1 MRAIETGVPVR
12 AMPKLIIDNHEIEV
26 PAGTKVIDAAERLG
40 IMIPR
45 FCYHPAL
52 GSLGACRMCAVKFEE
67 GPINGVE
74 MSCMVEAT
82 EGMVVST
89 TDREAV
95 EFRKYIIE
103 WLMLNHPHDCPVCD
117 EGGHCLLQDETVSG
131 GHGIRR
137 HRGKKRTYED
147 QDLGSFVQHEMN
159 RCIHCW
165 RCRRFYQEFSGY
177 RDLGVMQIGDRTYF
191 GRFSSGTLE
200 NPFSGN
206 LIDVCPT
213 GVFTNKPARY
223 KGRRWDFERAPSLC
237 LHCSLGCNITGS
249 ARYREVVR
257 VEARHN
263 PAVNGYFICDRGRF
277 GFAYANHPERPRRAR
292 IKGKEAPWEEA
303 TRHTAGELRHIRDRA
318 GNSAIA
324 CLGSARSS
332 LETQAWLARF
342 CETLDLSDPRFFLD
356 GDMED
361 RVKKAV
367 SKLDER
373 VAISMRDIEDSDFI
387 LTMGVDPVHEAPM
400 LALAMRQAFR
410 KGATVVILDPR
421 PVSLPFEFD
430 HFPIRIAEMDLRLN
444 AIMKASLPAVMLENL
459 SQEARGFYHD
469 VVERNAGPTDFQDRL
484 TTLGQKLSESRKPV
498 IVCGTDI
505 VAQTTPSLAGN
516 HALLLSS
523 AKKKAGLFY
532 VLPGPNAFGAAMI
545 SPARKSEPIL
555 DMIEKG
561 EIRALVVVE
570 ADPFGMA
577 MNQERWAKALET
589 LELLVV
595 LDYLPSRSVG
605 EAHVVF
611 PTRTV
616 FETSGS
622 SFINQEG
629 RIQFSSPLHQGGSPV
644 FQVNEGS
651 HPPRIH
657 LEQIPGGEPRG
668 AAEILAELASAI
680 AGKEQKMET
689 GKLWAWLATKT
700 PSFRK
705 LSESFSKGEG
715 LRLVPEKQPIK
726 DFSDAL
732 PREKDRRGKE
742 QMELL
747 LVEQTFGT
755 EELSIYSRFT
765 KDAEKPPWLTMNTRD
780 ANRLG
785 LTHGDRV
792 SLQVNGGTLE
802 VGLQVVETVA
812 PGVMVLPRHHGIPWQ
827 VFEAPRVM
835 VPIERIKRLP

>member
-1 MRAIETGVPVR
+1 
-12 AMPKLIIDNHEIEV
+12 MPKLIIDSREIEV

-67 GPINGVE
+67 GPLKGLD
-74 MSCMVEAT
+74 MSCMVEAK

-89 TDREAV
+89 TDQEAV
-95 EFRKYIIE
+95 DFRKYVIE

-131 GHGIRR
+131 DHGIRR
-137 HRGKKRTYED
+137 YRGKKRTYED
-147 QDLGSFVQHEMN
+147 QDLGPFVQHEMN

-165 RCRRFYQEFSGY
+165 RCRRLYQDFSGY
-177 RDLGVMQIGDRTYF
+177 RDLGAMQISNRTFF
-191 GRFSSGTLE
+191 GRFSSGALE
-200 NPFSGN
+200 SPFSGN

-213 GVFTNKPARY
+213 GVFTDKPARY

-257 VEARHN
+257 VEARLH
-263 PAVNGYFICDRGRF
+263 PDVNGYFICDRGRF

-292 IKGKEAPWEEA
+292 IKGKEVSWEEA
-303 TRHTAGELRHIRDRA
+303 IRHTAGKLREIRDRA
-318 GNSAIA
+318 GKSAIA
-324 CLGSARSS
+324 CLGSCRSS
-332 LETQAWLARF
+332 LETQVWLARF
-342 CETLDLSDPRFFLD
+342 CEILALSDPRFFLD
-356 GDMED
+356 EDMEH

-367 SKLDER
+367 AKLDGR
-373 VAISMRDIEDSDFI
+373 VAISMREIEDSDFI
-387 LTMGVDPVHEAPM
+387 LSMGVDPVHEAPM

-410 KGATVVILDPR
+410 KGATISILDPR

-430 HFPIRIAEMDLRLN
+430 HVPVTVAEMDLCLN
-444 AIMKASLPAVMLENL
+444 AIMKASLSAVMLEDM
-459 SQEARGFYHD
+459 SQEARYFYREM
-469 VVERNAGPTDFQDRL
+469 VERNAGPTPFQERA
-484 TTLGQKLSESRKPV
+484 TTLGQKLRESQRPV
-498 IVCGTDI
+498 IVCGTDM
-505 VAQTTPSLAGN
+505 VDLNMPSLAGN
-516 HALLLSS
+516 HALLLWS

-532 VLPGPNAFGAAMI
+532 VLPGPNAFGAALV
-545 SPARKSEPIL
+545 SPNRESEPIL

-577 MNQERWAKALET
+577 MNRERWTKALET

-595 LDYLPSRSVG
+595 LDYLPSRSIG

-622 SFINQEG
+622 SYINQEG

-644 FQVNEGS
+644 SQVSKGS
-651 HPPRIH
+651 HPPRNH
-657 LEQIPGGEPRG
+657 LEQIPGGESRG

-680 AGKEQKMET
+680 AGKEIKTEVEN
-689 GKLWAWLATKT
+689 LWAWLATNA
-700 PSFRK
+700 PAFEE
-705 LSESFSKGEG
+705 LSESFSRGEG

-755 EELSIYSRFT
+755 EELSSYSRFT
-765 KDAEKPPWLTMNTRD
+765 RDAEKPPWLTMNTRD
-780 ANRLG
+780 ADRLG

-802 VGLQVVETVA
+802 VRLQVVETVA

-827 VFEAPRVM
+827 VFEAPRVS

>member
-1 MRAIETGVPVR
+1 
-12 AMPKLIIDNHEIEV
+12 MPKLIIDSQEIVV

-40 IMIPR
+40 ILIPR

-67 GPINGVE
+67 GPIRGLE
-74 MSCMVEAT
+74 MSCMVEAK

-89 TDREAV
+89 TDKEAV

-103 WLMLNHPHDCPVCD
+103 WLMINHPLDCPVCD

-137 HRGKKRTYED
+137 YRGKKRTYED
-147 QDLGSFVQHEMN
+147 QDLGPFVQHEMN

-177 RDLGVMQIGDRTYF
+177 RDLGAMQIGNRTFF
-191 GRFSSGTLE
+191 GRFSSGVLE
-200 NPFSGN
+200 SPFSGN

-213 GVFTNKPARY
+213 GVFTDKPARY

-237 LHCSLGCNITGS
+237 LHCSLGCSITGS

-257 VEARHN
+257 VEARLH
-263 PAVNGYFICDRGRF
+263 PDVNGYFICDRGRF
-277 GFAYANHPERPRRAR
+277 GFAYANHAERPRLAR
-292 IKGKEAPWEEA
+292 IKGKEVSREEA
-303 TRHTAGELRHIRDRA
+303 MRHAASKLRQLRDRA
-318 GNSAIA
+318 GNIAIA
-324 CLGSARSS
+324 CLGSSRSS
-332 LETQAWLARF
+332 LETQASLARF
-342 CETLDLSDPRFFLD
+342 CEILDISDPRFFLD
-356 GDMED
+356 EDMEHK
-361 RVKKAV
+361 VKKAV
-367 SKLDER
+367 AKLDER
-373 VAISMRDIEDSDFI
+373 VAVSMREIEDSDFI

-400 LALAMRQAFR
+400 LSLAMRQAFR
-410 KGATVVILDPR
+410 KGATVSILDPR
-421 PVSLPFEFD
+421 PVSLPFEF
-430 HFPIRIAEMDLRLN
+430 HHLPVTIAEMDLCLN
-444 AIMKASLPAVMLENL
+444 AIMKASLTASMLENM
-459 SQEARGFYHD
+459 SQEARDFYRD
-469 VVERNAGPTDFQDRL
+469 VVERNAGPTPFQERVPI
-484 TTLGQKLSESRKPV
+484 LGQKLRESRRPV
-498 IVCGTDI
+498 IVCGTDM
-505 VAQTTPSLAGN
+505 VDQTMPSLAGN
-516 HALLLSS
+516 HALLLWG

-532 VLPGPNAFGAAMI
+532 VLPGPNAFGAALV
-545 SPARKSEPIL
+545 SSNREREPIL

-577 MNQERWAKALET
+577 MTQERWTNALET

-595 LDYLPSRSVG
+595 LDYLPSRSVR
-605 EAHVVF
+605 ESHVVF

-622 SFINQEG
+622 SYINQEG
-629 RIQFSSPLHQGGSPV
+629 RIQFSSPLHQGGTPV
-644 FQVNEGS
+644 SQVSKGS
-651 HPPRIH
+651 HPPRNH
-657 LEQIPGGEPRG
+657 LEQIPGGESRG

-680 AGKEQKMET
+680 AGKEQKTEP
-689 GKLWAWLATKT
+689 GNLWAWLATNA
-700 PSFRK
+700 PAFEK

-726 DFSDAL
+726 DFSDARS
-732 PREKDRRGKE
+732 REKDRRGQE

-765 KDAEKPPWLTMNTRD
+765 REAEKPPCLMMNTRD

-792 SLQVNGGTLE
+792 SLQVNGRTLE

-827 VFEAPRVM
+827 LFKAPRVS

>member
-1 MRAIETGVPVR
+1 
-12 AMPKLIIDNHEIEV
+12 MPKLIIDSQEIVV

-67 GPINGVE
+67 GPVRGLE
-74 MSCMVEAT
+74 MSCMVEAK

-89 TDREAV
+89 TDKEAV

-103 WLMLNHPHDCPVCD
+103 WLMINHPLDCPVCD

-137 HRGKKRTYED
+137 YRGKKRTYED
-147 QDLGSFVQHEMN
+147 QDLGPFVQHEMN

-165 RCRRFYQEFSGY
+165 RCRRLYQEFSGY
-177 RDLGVMQIGDRTYF
+177 RDLGAMQIGNRTYF
-191 GRFSSGTLE
+191 GRSCSGALE
-200 NPFSGN
+200 SPFSGN

-213 GVFTNKPARY
+213 GVFTDKPARY
-223 KGRRWDFERAPSLC
+223 KGRRWDFERAPGLC

-257 VEARHN
+257 VEARLH
-263 PAVNGYFICDRGRF
+263 PDVNGYFICDRGRF

-292 IKGKEAPWEEA
+292 IKGKEVSWEEA
-303 TRHTAGELRHIRDRA
+303 IRHAAGKLRQLRDRA
-318 GNSAIA
+318 GNNAVA
-324 CLGSARSS
+324 CLGSSRSS
-332 LETQAWLARF
+332 LETQASLARF
-342 CETLDLSDPRFFLD
+342 CEILDLSDPRFFLD
-356 GDMED
+356 GAVER

-373 VAISMRDIEDSDFI
+373 VAISMREIEDSDFI
-387 LTMGVDPVHEAPM
+387 LATGVDPVHEAPM
-400 LALAMRQAFR
+400 LALAMRQAYR
-410 KGATVVILDPR
+410 KGAIVAILDPR
-421 PVSLPFEFD
+421 PVCLPFEFD
-430 HFPIRIAEMDLRLN
+430 HLPVTIDEMDRCLN
-444 AIMKASLPAVMLENL
+444 AIMKASLPAVMLESL
-459 SQEARGFYHD
+459 SPEARGFYRD
-469 VVERNAGPTDFQDRL
+469 VVERNAGPRPFQEQV
-484 TTLGQKLSESRKPV
+484 TTLGQKLRESHRPV
-498 IVCGTDI
+498 IVCGTDM
-505 VAQTTPSLAGN
+505 VDQTTPALAGN
-516 HALLLSS
+516 HALLLWG

-532 VLPGPNAFGAAMI
+532 VLPGPNAFGAALV
-545 SPARKSEPIL
+545 SPNRQSEPIL
-555 DMIEKG
+555 DKIEKG

-577 MNQERWAKALET
+577 MNRERWTKALET

-595 LDYLPSRSVG
+595 LDFLPSRSVG
-605 EAHVVF
+605 KAHVVL

-616 FETSGS
+616 FETTGA

-644 FQVNEGS
+644 SQVSRGS
-651 HPPRIH
+651 HPPRNH

-680 AGKEQKMET
+680 AGEEIKAET
-689 GKLWAWLATKT
+689 EKLWGWLATHV
-700 PSFRK
+700 PAFEK
-705 LSESFSKGEG
+705 LLESFSREESF
-715 LRLVPEKQPIK
+715 RLVPEKQPTK
-726 DFSDAL
+726 DFSDAHS
-732 PREKDRRGKE
+732 REKDRRGEE

-755 EELSIYSRFT
+755 EELSVYSRFT
-765 KDAEKPPWLTMNTRD
+765 REAEKPPCLTMNTRD
-780 ANRLG
+780 ADRLG
-785 LTHGDRV
+785 LTHGDPV
-792 SLQVNGGTLE
+792 SLQVNGGSLE
-802 VGLQVVETVA
+802 VGLQAVETVA
-812 PGVMVLPRHHGIPWQ
+812 AGVMVLPRHRNLPWQ
-827 VFEAPRVM
+827 VFEAPRVS